1 MNQLKT
7 PQAFVRRFDAV
18 RARLLQVQI
27 ARALLQAL
35 LVVMAGLAL
44 LAAADYL
51 WEAPRLLR
59 QIGEQLAQRRQ
70 VSHSGLALSARHSP
84 GPGALS
90 GAACLVGEVAGHHAA
105 QPRSPGQADVLADVR
120 ADRRIRAGA
129 RLRILRHRNHPLPS
143 DLPA

>member
-27 ARALLQAL
+27 ARALLRAL

-44 LAAADYL
+44 LAAVDYL

-59 QIGEQLAQRRQ
+59 QIGLYGLFSGALA
-70 VSHSGLALSARHSP
+70 VTAYWVFLAIRHSNRP
-84 GPGALS
+84 RTALEIEEHFPELGQS
-90 GAACLVGEVAGHHAA
+90 VRTAVQFGGRSDEAVTADGVRTSLVEA
-105 QPRSPGQADVLADVR
+105 LEE
-120 ADRRIRAGA
+120 RIDAETP
-129 RLRILRHRNHPLPS
+129 PL
-143 DLPA
+143 

>member
-59 QIGEQLAQRRQ
+59 QIGEQLAHGIQAVLHRDMLLAAVFKVRGRAHQ
-70 VSHSGLALSARHSP
+70 PDCLRPTILTVSKPRLRGENLHVHLP
-84 GPGALS
+84 GPVR
-90 GAACLVGEVAGHHAA
+90 LV
-105 QPRSPGQADVLADVR
+105 
-120 ADRRIRAGA
+120 
-129 RLRILRHRNHPLPS
+129 RLPERGT
-143 DLPA
+143 DLP